1 MRLLGI
7 HIRVTILCVIA
18 AATAYSQDAGTE
30 SIFLE
35 AGLGARAQGFGQAFT
50 ALANDGSAIIWNP
63 AGLDYV
69 PQSNVSVYH
78 ATLFGGGFANFA
90 TFTYPFVSFGTMGL
104 GVARVGISGVDY
116 YSGDENPLI
125 PAGLYVG
132 SGTWDQYEFYLSYG
146 KKLPWFGLSLGTT
159 FKAVRVAAYGTENG
173 TASGIGTG
181 MDIGLL
187 YRPEFESTALRDLSF
202 GLSLQNIVRPSI
214 RQIDTRDAYPWSAK
228 FGIAKHFLFGDD
240 QVRRL
245 TLTTDITK
253 GQFRPVAF
261 HVGSEFMFHKFV
273 VARAGLDNGTFAVGL
288 GTEFTQ
294 YQKYHV
300 DYALNLGSQAGQSF
314 HRVTLTVHFGKTIE
328 EQIQIAKNRRLE
340 EDQRLIT
347 RTAEANRQKALKEH
361 RAVGTDLFRQ
371 GKLLPALVE
380 WEQVSALDPA
390 NEEAKVF
397 LDSINVLMDQQLAT
411 QLEDTARAVRVSEND
426 KVVRDFFKQGYGN
439 VQKGDYIAAL
449 NDFQNALDRSPN
461 NPEVLKAMAETRD
474 LLDKR
479 IGSFIARARASAA
492 ANNFSEALKLL
503 SEARSLDPTN
513 QTVQREIDTELKRIN
528 NRLNFLESTRNGLDA
543 YQRQDYQA
551 AMELFEK
558 ALLLEPNNATVR
570 EYHKKAIVRAFAT
583 FKTLEGSSEKMYLQG
598 VDLYVEGKYEQA
610 IKIWNQI
617 LEVDPYNKRVL
628 NAVEKAE
635 EQMRQQQQQL
645 RPKK

>member
-1 MRLLGI
+1 MRRLDF
-7 HIRVTILCVIA
+7 HIRAMMLCCVTVSA
-18 AATAYSQDAGTE
+18 ACGQDAGTE

-63 AGLDYV
+63 AGLDFV

-78 ATLFGGGFANFA
+78 ATLFGGGYANFA
-90 TFTYPFVSFGTMGL
+90 TFTYPFVSFGTVGL
-104 GVARVGISGVDY
+104 GLARVGIGGVDY
-116 YSGDENPLI
+116 TQED
-125 PAGLYVG
+125 GLFIG

-159 FKAVRVAAYGTENG
+159 FKAVRVAAYGLQAG

-181 MDIGLL
+181 MDVGLL
-187 YRPEFESTALRDLSF
+187 YRPEFEATALRDLSI
-202 GLSLQNIVRPSI
+202 GLSIQNIVQPSI
-214 RQIDTRDAYPWSAK
+214 RQIDTRDTYPWSVK
-228 FGIAKHFLFGDD
+228 FGLAKHFLFGDD

-253 GQFRPVAF
+253 GQLRPAAF

-273 VARAGLDNGTFAVGL
+273 VARAGFDNGTFAVGL

-314 HRVTLTVHFGKTIE
+314 HRVTLTVHFGKTID

-361 RAVGTDLFRQ
+361 RAVGADLFRQ

-390 NEEAKVF
+390 NEEAQMF
-397 LDSINVLMDQQLAT
+397 LDSINVLMDQQLAV
-411 QLEDTARAVRVSEND
+411 QLEDTARSVRITEND

-461 NPEVLKAMAETRD
+461 NPEVLKAMSETRE

-479 IGSFIARARASAA
+479 IASFIARARASAA

-503 SEARSLDPTN
+503 SEARGLDPTN
-513 QTVQREIDTELKRIN
+513 QTVQREIDSELKRIN
-528 NRLNFLESTRNGLDA
+528 SRLTFLESTRNGLDA

-610 IKIWNQI
+610 IKVWNKI
-617 LEVDPYNKRVL
+617 LEADPYNKRVL

-635 EQMRQQQQQL
+635 DQMRQQQQLL

>member
-1 MRLLGI
+1 MRRLDI
-7 HIRVTILCVIA
+7 HIRVMMLCFVTVSA
-18 AATAYSQDAGTE
+18 AYGQDAGTE

-69 PQSNVSVYH
+69 PQSNISVYH
-78 ATLFGGGFANFA
+78 ATLFGGAYSNFA
-90 TFTYPFVSFGTMGL
+90 TFAYPFVSFGTIGL
-104 GVARVGISGVDY
+104 GVARVAVSGIDETN
-116 YSGDENPLI
+116 GDGLLVG
-125 PAGLYVG
+125 PA
-132 SGTWDQYEFYLSYG
+132 TWSQYEFYLSYG

-159 FKAVRVAAYGTENG
+159 FKAVRLASYFEGGT
-173 TASGIGTG
+173 SSDIGTG
-181 MDIGLL
+181 MDVGLL
-187 YRPEFESTALRDLSF
+187 YRPEFESPALRDLSF
-202 GLSLQNIVRPSI
+202 GLSVQNVVQPSI
-214 RQIDTRDAYPWSAK
+214 RQNDTRDTYPWSAK

-253 GQFRPVAF
+253 GQFRPVSL

-273 VARAGLDNGTFAVGL
+273 VARAGFDNGTFAVGL

-390 NEEAKVF
+390 NEEAKMF

-411 QLEDTARAVRVSEND
+411 QLEDTARSVRITEND

-528 NRLNFLESTRNGLDA
+528 NRLTFLESTRNGLDA

-635 EQMRQQQQQL
+635 EQMRQQQQLL